1 MQISADNTQETNGIS
16 TYRGEWRRMGSRGWV
31 ATVAL
36 EDPGGSGSRTCRQV
50 WPPSHPPALHPLL
63 PLAPAVDSTAVAAAV
78 VVVAAAVAVAVAA
91 AADDACGGGDYCL
104 AGECELIQS
113 AIGEKDRF
121 LT

>member
-1 MQISADNTQETNGIS
+1 
-16 TYRGEWRRMGSRGWV
+16 MGTRGWV
-31 ATVAL
+31 VTVAL

-50 WPPSHPPALHPLL
+50 WPPSHPPAPHPLL
-63 PLAPAVDSTAVAAAV
+63 PLAPAIDSTAVAAAAAAV
-78 VVVAAAVAVAVAA
+78 AAAAAAVAVA

-113 AIGEKDRF
+113 AIGEKDGF